1 MEKFHHLSGTRHDT
15 SRNFELNFIQIFAN
29 FVLSFSLARER
40 GTGNLCKRVLRLL
53 GQQPHGEKIN
63 SNVEMQKGMQRK
75 LKRTYVCIRSPQREK
90 RNTNVY
96 MSKGE

>member
-63 SNVEMQKGMQRK
+63 SKEIE
-75 LKRTYVCIRSPQREK
+75 TYICMHKEPTKREK
-90 RNTNVY
+90 KHKCIYV
-96 MSKGE
+96 